1 MGDQPLVQLAGEP
14 RDAVHPGVV
23 SEPVAGHADLAATG
37 LEQHSLIEIGPLLN
51 WTFKLRD
58 QGRRP
63 RQGTTHGPLQKRTH
77 VLTCFR
83 SPGCC
88 GFAGSTSG
96 PLTCLLF
103 FRQQHPPGLCRPPA
117 CPNRGVTLPSGRL
130 LRYSKPPL
138 NIPDQLQQL
147 RDRGLLVGSDELA
160 LNALELIGYYR
171 LSAYWLFFEEP
182 PAPGETRSHR
192 FKPGSSFEQVIELYN
207 RDRLIRLLVID
218 AIERIEIAARS
229 AWVQEISMKHGPHC
243 YLDPLLFRSD
253 FNHGEQLEQLRSQLQ
268 QSNETFVI
276 HYRQTYS
283 EPELP
288 PIWAMTELI
297 SLGTLRAWIA
307 ATELDSKTKVARSLA
322 MPLAQLLNGVL
333 HSLNLLRKISA
344 HHGRLWNRLIVK
356 RLPKIKKLQNLL
368 VLEDVDGE
376 GVQPFKKL
384 YNYLVVMAIIVRKVA
399 PLSIWPSRMA
409 VVMSEMA
416 PEQQG
421 AMGCPVGWQQQQIW
435 S

>member
-1 MGDQPLVQLAGEP
+1 M
-14 RDAVHPGVV
+14 
-23 SEPVAGHADLAATG
+23 
-37 LEQHSLIEIGPLLN
+37 
-51 WTFKLRD
+51 
-58 QGRRP
+58 
-63 RQGTTHGPLQKRTH
+63 
-77 VLTCFR
+77 
-83 SPGCC
+83 
-88 GFAGSTSG
+88 
-96 PLTCLLF
+96 
-103 FRQQHPPGLCRPPA
+103 
-117 CPNRGVTLPSGRL
+117 

-147 RDRGLLVGSDELA
+147 RDRGLLVGSDDLA

-192 FKPGSSFEQVIELYN
+192 FKPGSRFEQVIELYD

-229 AWVQEISMKHGPHC
+229 AWVQELSIKHGPHC
-243 YLDPLLFRSD
+243 YLDQHLFRPD
-253 FNHGEQLEQLRSQLQ
+253 FNHEKQIKQLRDQLQ

-276 HYRQTYS
+276 HYQQTYS

-297 SLGTLRAWIA
+297 SLGTLRVWIA
-307 ATELDSKTKVARSLA
+307 ATELDSKTKVARSLGT
-322 MPLAQLLNGVL
+322 PSAQVLNGVL
-333 HSLNLLRKISA
+333 HSLNLLRNISA

-356 RLPKIKKLQNLL
+356 RLPKIKKLQHLL

-376 GVQPFKKL
+376 GVQPSKNL

-399 PLSIWPSRMA
+399 PLSTWPSRMA
-409 VVMSEMA
+409 KVISPMPS
-416 PEQQG
+416 EQQE

>member
-1 MGDQPLVQLAGEP
+1 
-14 RDAVHPGVV
+14 
-23 SEPVAGHADLAATG
+23 
-37 LEQHSLIEIGPLLN
+37 
-51 WTFKLRD
+51 
-58 QGRRP
+58 
-63 RQGTTHGPLQKRTH
+63 
-77 VLTCFR
+77 
-83 SPGCC
+83 
-88 GFAGSTSG
+88 
-96 PLTCLLF
+96 
-103 FRQQHPPGLCRPPA
+103 
-117 CPNRGVTLPSGRL
+117 

-147 RDRGLLVGSDELA
+147 RDRGLLVRSDDLA
-160 LNALELIGYYR
+160 FNALELIGYYR
-171 LSAYWLFFEEP
+171 LSAYWLFFEEA

-192 FKPGSSFEQVIELYN
+192 FKPGSSFEQVI
-207 RDRLIRLLVID
+207 D

-229 AWVQEISMKHGPHC
+229 AWVQDMSMKHGPHC

-253 FNHGEQLEQLRSQLQ
+253 FNHGEQLEQPRSQLQ
-268 QSNETFVI
+268 QSNESFVI

-307 ATELDSKTKVARSLA
+307 ATELDSKTKVARSLG
-322 MPLAQLLNGVL
+322 MPSAQVLNGVL
-333 HSLNLLRKISA
+333 HSLNLLRNISA
-344 HHGRLWNRLIVK
+344 HHGRLWNRLIAK

-376 GVQPFKKL
+376 RVQPSKKL

-399 PLSIWPSRMA
+399 PLITWPSRMA

-421 AMGCPVGWQQQQIW
+421 SMGCPVGWQQQQIW

>member
-1 MGDQPLVQLAGEP
+1 
-14 RDAVHPGVV
+14 
-23 SEPVAGHADLAATG
+23 
-37 LEQHSLIEIGPLLN
+37 
-51 WTFKLRD
+51 
-58 QGRRP
+58 
-63 RQGTTHGPLQKRTH
+63 
-77 VLTCFR
+77 
-83 SPGCC
+83 
-88 GFAGSTSG
+88 
-96 PLTCLLF
+96 
-103 FRQQHPPGLCRPPA
+103 
-117 CPNRGVTLPSGRL
+117 L

-147 RDRGLLVGSDELA
+147 RDRGLLVGSDDLA

-207 RDRLIRLLVID
+207 KDRLIRLLVID

-229 AWVQEISMKHGPHC
+229 AWVQELSIKHGPHC

-253 FNHGEQLEQLRSQLQ
+253 FNHEKQIGQLRDQLQ

-307 ATELDSKTKVARSLA
+307 ATELDSKTKVSRSLG
-322 MPLAQLLNGVL
+322 MPSAQVLNGVL
-333 HSLNLLRKISA
+333 HSLNLLRNISA

-356 RLPKIKKLQNLL
+356 RFPKIKKVQHLL
-368 VLEDVDGE
+368 VMEDADGE
-376 GVQPFKKL
+376 GVQPSK
-384 YNYLVVMAIIVRKVA
+384 NYTTT
-399 PLSIWPSRMA
+399 LS
-409 VVMSEMA
+409 
-416 PEQQG
+416 
-421 AMGCPVGWQQQQIW
+421 
-435 S
+435 

>member
-1 MGDQPLVQLAGEP
+1 MRTSVLA
-14 RDAVHPGVV
+14 RLQSSDC
-23 SEPVAGHADLAATG
+23 
-37 LEQHSLIEIGPLLN
+37 
-51 WTFKLRD
+51 
-58 QGRRP
+58 RR
-63 RQGTTHGPLQKRTH
+63 
-77 VLTCFR
+77 
-83 SPGCC
+83 
-88 GFAGSTSG
+88 FAGPTWRRLTS
-96 PLTCLLF
+96 LLVF
-103 FRQQHPPGLCRPPA
+103 GQQHPPGLCRPPA
-117 CPNRGVTLPSGRL
+117 RPNRGVTLPSGRL

-147 RDRGLLVGSDELA
+147 RERDLLVGSDDLA

-192 FKPGSSFEQVIELYN
+192 FRPGTSFEQVIELYN
-207 RDRLIRLLVID
+207 KDRLIRLLVID

-229 AWVQEISMKHGPHC
+229 AWVQEMSRKHGPHC
-243 YLDPLLFRSD
+243 YLDPLLFRPD
-253 FNHGEQLEQLRSQLQ
+253 FNHGEQLEQLRSQIQ

-307 ATELDSKTKVARSLA
+307 ASELDSKTKVARSLG
-322 MPLAQLLNGVL
+322 MPSAQVLNGVL
-333 HSLNLLRKISA
+333 HSLNLIRNISA

-356 RLPKIKKLQNLL
+356 RLPKIKKLQHIL

-376 GVQPFKKL
+376 GVQPSKNL

-399 PLSIWPSRMA
+399 PLSTWPSRMA
-409 VVMSEMA
+409 KVISPMPS
-416 PEQQG
+416 EQQE
-421 AMGCPVGWQQQQIW
+421 AMGCPVGWQEQQIW